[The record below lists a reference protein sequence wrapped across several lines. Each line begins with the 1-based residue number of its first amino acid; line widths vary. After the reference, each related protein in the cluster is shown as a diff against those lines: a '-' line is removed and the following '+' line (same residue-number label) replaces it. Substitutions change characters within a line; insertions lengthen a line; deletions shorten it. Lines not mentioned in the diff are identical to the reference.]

1 MPQVGD
7 VDELKDASFMA
18 LSSPPSTNEAKR
30 FVDAIVLQIKSKET
44 RKRARSAKAEKQF
57 TFTVG
62 LILGDLLLAY
72 DQGNRAQDEK
82 SNNGLSY
89 RSTSSNS
96 FSEANVGYVMFKDAV
111 HFLEELGFISIYEG
125 RNARPID
132 FGEGTKQSFH
142 GGFATRFKPLQP
154 LIDTALVC

>member
-7 VDELKDASFMA
+7 VDELKNASFMA
-18 LSSPPSTNEAKR
+18 FSSPPNTNEAKR
-30 FVDAIVLQIKSKET
+30 FVDAIVLRIKSKQT

-57 TFTVG
+57 TTAVG

-72 DQGNRAQDEK
+72 DQGNRVQDEK

-89 RSTSSNS
+89 HSTSPNS
-96 FSEANVGYVMFKDAV
+96 FSEANVGNVMFKGTV
-111 HFLEELGFISIYEG
+111 YPLEELGFITIFEG
-125 RNARPID
+125 RSAHPID

-142 GGFATRFKPLQP
+142 GGFALSSLRDMSEFSLKK
-154 LIDTALVC
+154 

>member
-44 RKRARSAKAEKQF
+44 RTRARSAKAEKQF
-57 TFTVG
+57 TTTVG

-72 DQGNRAQDEK
+72 DQGNRVQDEK

-89 RSTSSNS
+89 HSTSSNS
-96 FSEANVGYVMFKDAV
+96 FSDSNVGYIMFKDTV
-111 HFLEELGFISIYEG
+111 YPLEELGFITI
-125 RNARPID
+125 
-132 FGEGTKQSFH
+132 
-142 GGFATRFKPLQP
+142 
-154 LIDTALVC
+154 

>member
-1 MPQVGD
+1 MPKIGD

-30 FVDAIVLQIKSKET
+30 FVDAIVLQIKSKEI

-72 DQGNRAQDEK
+72 EQGNQAQDEK
-82 SNNGLSY
+82 SNNGL
-89 RSTSSNS
+89 
-96 FSEANVGYVMFKDAV
+96 
-111 HFLEELGFISIYEG
+111 
-125 RNARPID
+125 
-132 FGEGTKQSFH
+132 
-142 GGFATRFKPLQP
+142 
-154 LIDTALVC
+154 